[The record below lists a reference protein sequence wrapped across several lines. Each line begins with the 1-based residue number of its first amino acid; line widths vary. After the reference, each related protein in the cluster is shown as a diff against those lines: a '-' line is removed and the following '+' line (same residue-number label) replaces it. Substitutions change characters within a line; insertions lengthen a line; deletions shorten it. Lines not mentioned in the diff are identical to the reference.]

1 MLTERVLPIN
11 RGSRWALAFV
21 ALIWGLGPASVWAA
35 EVPESGRDVFHCSE
49 ENTIE
54 IGDVADHFITVF
66 VCEGMRFVGDSY
78 VASFEFNGSGDY
90 VAGAGREIG
99 YQILTYSDGATRVL
113 RFEGTR
119 TPAGSDIDAVLEGT
133 YEITKG
139 TDRFSG
145 IKGGGSYKGKSF
157 GGNGYL
163 DWTSRYSL
171 P

>member
-1 MLTERVLPIN
+1 MFTRKVLPL
-11 RGSRWALAFV
+11 SRNSCWALTFV

-49 ENTIE
+49 ENSIE

-78 VASFEFNGSGDY
+78 VASFEVKGRGDY

-99 YQILTYSDGATRVL
+99 YQMLTYSDGATRVF

-119 TPAGSDIDAVLEGT
+119 SPAGSDIDAVLEGT
-133 YEITKG
+133 YKITKG
-139 TDRFSG
+139 TGRFSG

>member
-1 MLTERVLPIN
+1 MQTERVLPIN

-21 ALIWGLGPASVWAA
+21 ALIWGLGHASVWAA
-35 EVPESGRDVFHCSE
+35 EVPESGRDVFHCTE

-66 VCEGMRFVGDSY
+66 ICEGMRLVDDNH
-78 VASFEFNGSGDY
+78 VAKFEVKAGGDY

-119 TPAGSDIDAVLEGT
+119 TPVGNDIDAVLEGT

-139 TDRFSG
+139 TGRFSG

-163 DWTSRYSL
+163 DWTSSYSL